1 MKEVVLVL
9 PHQLFENHPLIDGQ
23 QLVILW
29 EHPRFF
35 TDFDFHKN
43 KLVLHR
49 ASMRFY
55 YDELQKKGITV
66 HYLSFDQSFF
76 SFIQEKKIDKVKTV
90 ELFDTVLEKKLG
102 KEAKKYSVSIEV
114 YQSPAFLCDQERIE
128 DLLGDQKHFRMSG
141 FYTAQRK
148 DFNILVADGKPVGGK
163 WSFDTQN
170 RKKMP
175 GSLVIPEIWTPR
187 SNTYVDQAKKYVEDN
202 FAKNPGITDNFV
214 YPVTFSQAKSW
225 YEDFL
230 HKRLKHFG
238 DYQDAFEK
246 KEVFTFHS
254 LISPLLNTGLLT
266 PDFVI
271 KQAVLFA
278 RTHSVGLNN
287 LEGFIR
293 QIAGWREFVR
303 GVYQLKG
310 QEQRSANFFNF
321 TNRIPRSF
329 YTGTTGIEPFDDSIK
344 KTLNYAYVHHIER
357 LMVLG
362 NFMFLCEI
370 EPNQVY
376 TWFMELFIDAYDW
389 VMVPNVYGMS
399 QYADGGLM
407 TTKPYFSS
415 SNYIKN
421 MSSYKTGPWAEIWD
435 SLFWRFIYK
444 HQRLIDNTPRLKI
457 MNSYLKRL
465 KPVRLTSLVKTAD
478 NFLNNL

>member
-1 MKEVVLVL
+1 MKEVVLVF
-9 PHQLFENHPLIDGQ
+9 PHQLFEHHPLIDGQ
-23 QLVILW
+23 QHVILW

-35 TDFDFHKN
+35 TDFTYHKN

-55 YDELQKKGITV
+55 YDELRQKGINV
-66 HYLSFDQSFF
+66 HYVAFDDSFF
-76 SFIQEKKIDKVKTV
+76 SYVQEKTIHVIKTL
-90 ELFDTVLEKKLG
+90 ELFDTILEKKLN
-102 KEAKKYSVSIEV
+102 KDAKKQGVSIEV
-114 YQSPAFLCDQERIE
+114 YQSPAFLCDQERID

-141 FYTAQRK
+141 FYIAQRK
-148 DFNILVADGKPVGGK
+148 DFKILMAHEKPVGGK
-163 WSFDTQN
+163 WSFDTLN

-175 GSLVIPEIWTPR
+175 ASLVLPEIWIPR
-187 SNTYVDQAKKYVEDN
+187 SNAHVDQAKRYVEDN
-202 FAKNPGITDNFV
+202 FSGNPGTMEHFV
-214 YPVTFSQAKSW
+214 YPVTFTQAKSW
-225 YEDFL
+225 YDDFL

-254 LISPLLNTGLLT
+254 LISPLVNTGLLT
-266 PDFVI
+266 PDYI
-271 KQAVLFA
+271 ITQAVSYA
-278 RTHSVGLNN
+278 KNHSVGLNN

-310 QEQRSANFFNF
+310 DEQRASNFFTF
-321 TNRIPRSF
+321 TNTLPKSF

-344 KTLNYAYVHHIER
+344 KTLGYAYVHHIER

-362 NFMFLCEI
+362 NMMFLCEI
-370 EPNQVY
+370 DPNHVY

-421 MSSYKTGPWAEIWD
+421 MSSYKTGPWAEVWD
-435 SLFWRFIYK
+435 ALFWRFIYK

-465 KPVRLTSLVKTAD
+465 KPERLKSLVKTAD
-478 NFLNNL
+478 TFIDSL